1 MAGVYHDGAG
11 RHVGAG
17 GAHVDP
23 GQPCGLGHDSQV
35 LSPLLFDLC
44 RCQQGFDSQLSPRL
58 QGCNTEGRF
67 TDCCL
72 HNRLGVGDQVSS
84 SRSRPAIPTTT
95 KTGGLQTLLTQA
107 SCCLATRVR
116 IPDLVQPPRLLT
128 ERRFTDTAYTTVL
141 LLGDQGSSPRSRPAI
156 LTTTQTGGLQTRL
169 FHNDIAA
176 LTTRVPSCPN
186 LKAATQHRNEV
197 YRQLTQA
204 CKARL
209 LLTV

>member
-1 MAGVYHDGAG
+1 MVKVCSETAAHLVRERVVGGVAVVVGVVVAGVDHDGAG

-23 GQPCGLGHDSQV
+23 GQPRGLGHDSQV

-44 RCQQGFDSQLSPRL
+44 RCQQGFDSQFSPRL

-72 HNRLGVGDQVSS
+72 HNRLGVGDQGSS
-84 SRSRPAIPTTT
+84 PRSRPAILTTT

-107 SCCLATRVR
+107 SCCLVTRVR
-116 IPDLVQPPRLLT
+116 IRDLVPPPRLLT
-128 ERRFTDTAYTTVL
+128 EWRFTDTAYTTVL

-156 LTTTQTGGLQTRL
+156 LTTTT
-169 FHNDIAA
+169 
-176 LTTRVPSCPN
+176 
-186 LKAATQHRNEV
+186 
-197 YRQLTQA
+197 
-204 CKARL
+204 
-209 LLTV
+209 